1 MNWNK
6 ACVETETWKSEDV
19 NQKKG
24 NFLFFQEILRG
35 THTYLVP
42 QHLHFLPKHL
52 VFPFL
57 LEGKIQ
63 TNTNLF
69 VLLKL
74 EEITNGV
81 NRGQRHNKPQRKAIN
96 EPRLK
101 PRNMRDEIDDDDKK
115 IITTW
120 NNNFNYSNCGI
131 II

>member
-1 MNWNK
+1 M
-6 ACVETETWKSEDV
+6 D
-19 NQKKG
+19 QKKRI
-24 NFLFFQEILRG
+24 FFFQEILRG

-52 VFPFL
+52 VFPLL
-57 LEGKIQ
+57 LEGKVQ
-63 TNTNLF
+63 TNRNLF

-74 EEITNGV
+74 EEITNRV
-81 NRGQRHNKPQRKAIN
+81 NMGQQHNKPQRKAIN

-120 NNNFNYSNCGI
+120 NNNFNYGNCGI